1 MTAVDTDVFWRL
13 EVSLC
18 EINYAAVSVPTVN
31 KIVDDCIL
39 VAFTNQFIRD
49 DNLLVVHRKL
59 FKGDYFIFRLQSLI
73 RSLVIHGAVSVMSLT
88 L

>member
-1 MTAVDTDVFWRL
+1 MTAVDTDVFWCL

-18 EINYAAVSVPTVN
+18 DINYAAVSVPTVN

-39 VAFTNQFIRD
+39 IAFTNQFIRD

-59 FKGDYFIFRLQSLI
+59 FKGDYFIFLQSLI

>member
-49 DNLLVVHRKL
+49 DNPPWLSTESSSRGIISSSYKV
-59 FKGDYFIFRLQSLI
+59 
-73 RSLVIHGAVSVMSLT
+73 
-88 L
+88 